1 MPLELKLVVAHLL
14 IAALAHALFGLSHA
28 PSARAIACLVLAFL
42 ALEFC
47 QLSHYRPFVL
57 AAAWSSA
64 VLLALTASSARQS
77 SPFEGNLLLIILC
90 SGFGLLCADSLFSAV
105 FCFELM
111 TAGALSLLKMHSKY
125 DRSAEALFEM
135 YVWAMLGSS
144 CLVLSLVLVAFC
156 PTLSVAEPLAAVGLI
171 LAAVGFMIKIPMWPF
186 SSWLLKAHVEAST
199 EFSIF
204 LSGFLV
210 KFGVVG
216 LVKVGGFFASGWFSP
231 FVLFLSLAGLAD
243 ASLRLVA
250 QVDLKRI
257 VAALTIIETNW
268 MSLCLSTGSE
278 QQQQLGM
285 ALVLIH
291 ALTTTLEFFLVEMLY
306 RRFGS
311 RSIYRISGVGNS
323 LPVLGAA
330 AWFSCL
336 TVIGLPGTSVFFAK
350 MSFFVSALSFNLLV
364 TLFTAP
370 LFLLLIPIAI
380 IRTFSTILGGSAPV
394 AAAAGSDLSV
404 AEVLMVGSCATFSTI
419 LGVFPAL
426 LF

>member
-1 MPLELKLVVAHLL
+1 VCGFLGAYGPLPAQPAQQLFVKAAGVLGRARSGVFNFSPATSRAPLAALLLRLPVLPVGRFSAWAFFVVCAAVRYGGIRAPLVHTRLALEALSVRRSCQLCTPLKMPLELKLVVAHLL

-171 LAAVGFMIKIPMWPF
+171 LAAVGFMIKIPM
-186 SSWLLKAHVEAST
+186 
-199 EFSIF
+199 
-204 LSGFLV
+204 
-210 KFGVVG
+210 
-216 LVKVGGFFASGWFSP
+216 
-231 FVLFLSLAGLAD
+231 
-243 ASLRLVA
+243 
-250 QVDLKRI
+250 
-257 VAALTIIETNW
+257 
-268 MSLCLSTGSE
+268 
-278 QQQQLGM
+278 
-285 ALVLIH
+285 
-291 ALTTTLEFFLVEMLY
+291 
-306 RRFGS
+306 
-311 RSIYRISGVGNS
+311 
-323 LPVLGAA
+323 
-330 AWFSCL
+330 
-336 TVIGLPGTSVFFAK
+336 
-350 MSFFVSALSFNLLV
+350 
-364 TLFTAP
+364 
-370 LFLLLIPIAI
+370 
-380 IRTFSTILGGSAPV
+380 
-394 AAAAGSDLSV
+394 
-404 AEVLMVGSCATFSTI
+404 
-419 LGVFPAL
+419 
-426 LF
+426 